1 MPRTSNKKRVGVA
14 RTQAAV
20 AASLSDLQP
29 RAGLPALDSVIEVR
43 PLTPP
48 TATLAG
54 ATKRAGAK
62 SARTSSAYRILRTDE
77 VDEYESAATPQGR
90 MSLAFRAAGAK
101 TTKAA
106 TKKAATPS
114 GDNFAGTAR
123 KAAKLSIGT
132 GKTEKF
138 ADLKDLIAS
147 LPAEAVMLKHKPPI
161 STAATSGRV
170 KEEQRNVRVRAFLY
184 AASREAD
191 NDFHL
196 IIGRD
201 PKKTPELYMTMEL
214 SGLPPK
220 TSTSFQKLKTAR
232 DAYKKF
238 FAGNLPGTGYDFP
251 DPPVPVEIEGSL
263 FFDMTH
269 ATGGRPG
276 PKSLK
281 SRMPTIFE
289 VHPITKITFEP

>member
-1 MPRTSNKKRVGVA
+1 MPRPSKNKRVG
-14 RTQAAV
+14 AAQSRSAI
-20 AASLSDLQP
+20 AASLSQLAP
-29 RAGLPALDSVIEVR
+29 RAGLPALDSIVEVR
-43 PLTPP
+43 TFTPP
-48 TATLAG
+48 TATK
-54 ATKRAGAK
+54 ATATGKAGAK
-62 SARTSSAYRILRTDE
+62 SARAASKYSILRTDE
-77 VDEYESAATPQGR
+77 VDEYEASATPQGKV
-90 MSLAFRAAGAK
+90 SPAAR
-101 TTKAA
+101 KAA
-106 TKKAATPS
+106 AKKVAAAAAPA
-114 GDNFAGTAR
+114 GDNFGGTAR

-138 ADLKDLIAS
+138 ADLKNLIAS
-147 LPAEAVMLKHKPPI
+147 LPAEAKMINHKPPI

-201 PKKTPELYMTMEL
+201 PKQTPELYMTMEL

-220 TSTSFQKLKTAR
+220 SSASFPQLNTAR

-238 FAGNLPGTGYDFP
+238 FGANLPGVGYDFP
-251 DPPVPVEIEGSL
+251 NPPIPVEIEGSL

-269 ATGGRPG
+269 ATSSRPG

-281 SRMPTIFE
+281 SRMPTIWE

>member
-1 MPRTSNKKRVGVA
+1 MPRPSKNKRVG
-14 RTQAAV
+14 AAKSRSAI
-20 AASLSDLQP
+20 AASLAGLAP
-29 RAGLPALDSVIEVR
+29 RVGLPALDSILEVR
-43 PLTPP
+43 TFTPP
-48 TATLAG
+48 AATKATATG
-54 ATKRAGAK
+54 KVGAK
-62 SARTSSAYRILRTDE
+62 LARASSNTYRILRTDE
-77 VDEYESAATPQGR
+77 VDEYEAAATPQGKL
-90 MSLAFRAAGAK
+90 SPAAR
-101 TTKAA
+101 KAA
-106 TKKAATPS
+106 AKKVAAAAPT

-147 LPAEAVMLKHKPPI
+147 LPAEAKMINHKPPI
-161 STAATSGRV
+161 TTVATSGRV

-184 AASREAD
+184 AASMEAD
-191 NDFHL
+191 NDFHF

-220 TSTSFQKLKTAR
+220 SSASFQQLKAAR

-238 FAGNLPGTGYDFP
+238 FAGNLPGVGYDFP

-269 ATGGRPG
+269 AQGSRPG

-281 SRMPTIFE
+281 SRMPTIWE